1 MLALEILWVGFG
13 IYAFETIRAS
23 GTQSLFAL
31 KAPESVAYVDTSKGS
46 LLRTV
51 QDDALGTSAVYAKP

>member
-23 GTQSLFAL
+23 GTQSLL